1 MRRAVLVFLV
11 LLVLMGAVGCAAPA
25 PASLPSVRAPE
36 RSGRA
41 RPLEA
46 GEGSQASVGE
56 ALRDDDTDP
65 GETIDDGVESA
76 SVADGETRAHPL
88 DGISQAELEDK
99 LLRDPSALGSI
110 SWGQPGAGAL
120 VNGVPMPAGPH
131 HQLTDPAHAWGTQET
146 VDGLLHCLGV
156 VAERYP
162 GGVPPYVGHLSARQG
177 GPLNPHVSHQS
188 GRDADV
194 GYYLTTS
201 GHQFARVT
209 PATLDLKRTWAFVR
223 ALVTDTDVELILIDQ
238 GLQRALRDYARSQGE
253 DADWLAAVFDGVPG
267 RLRPLILHARGHATH
282 LHVRFASPVARET
295 ARRVGPLLARHRLV
309 SEPRRIVTHLARS
322 GDTLAFLARRYS
334 TTVESIMQVNG
345 LRSTHIRAGKVYRIP
360 ARLGSTRSPG
370 GKPNPAPGHVRSQMP
385 THMVVEKRRLP
396 PPG

>member
-11 LLVLMGAVGCAAPA
+11 FPPLHELLWAIGCAAPA
-25 PASLPSVRAPE
+25 PASRPSVRAPE

-41 RPLEA
+41 ALLEA
-46 GEGSQASVGE
+46 GEESE
-56 ALRDDDTDP
+56 ATAREAPRDNDPDP
-65 GETIDDGVESA
+65 GETIDDGVESP
-76 SVADGETRAHPL
+76 SVTEGETRAHPL
-88 DGISQAELEDK
+88 DGFHQAELEDK

-110 SWGQPGAGAL
+110 SWGQPGAGGL
-120 VNGVPMPAGPH
+120 LNGVQMPAGPY
-131 HQLTDPAHAWGTQET
+131 HQLADPAHAWGTQET
-146 VDGLLHCLGV
+146 VDGLLHCLGM
-156 VAERYP
+156 VAERWP

-194 GYYLTTS
+194 GYYLTS
-201 GHQFARVT
+201 RGRQFGRVT
-209 PATLDLKRTWAFVR
+209 PATMDLKRTWAFVR
-223 ALVTDTDVELILIDQ
+223 ALITDTDVELILIDE
-238 GLQRALRDYARSQGE
+238 GLQRALRDYARTQGE

-282 LHVRFASPVARET
+282 LHVRFSSPVARET

-309 SEPRRIVTHLARS
+309 KEPHRIVTHLARS
-322 GDTLAFLARRYS
+322 GDTLALLARRYS
-334 TTVESIMQVNG
+334 TTVESIMQANG

-360 ARLGSTRSPG
+360 ARLGPTRPPRAT
-370 GKPNPAPGHVRSQMP
+370 PNPVPRQ
-385 THMVVEKRRLP
+385 MVVEKRRLP